1 MRVKLVLDKIM
12 ILIMMYCDID
22 RGLLYH
28 VTHWSCWCYKKDEKT
43 IERLMWQTP
52 LYIGV
57 PSQDVLFVTD
67 HDLMI
72 TQVMFSLVE
81 FAAGLDESSVQ
92 A

>member
-1 MRVKLVLDKIM
+1 
-12 ILIMMYCDID
+12 
-22 RGLLYH
+22 
-28 VTHWSCWCYKKDEKT
+28 
-43 IERLMWQTP
+43 MWQTP